1 MVTLIRYMLFPFS
14 LLYGAIIA
22 CRNILFNHNILKSS
36 KFDVKTILVGNIAVG
51 GTGKTPHVE
60 YLIEL
65 LNQKKVATLSRG
77 YGRKVAGFQ
86 QASSQSTSDSI
97 GDEPLQFFTKF
108 PDISVF
114 VDASRV
120 NGIIQIMSQD
130 HVPEVILLDDAF
142 QHRALK
148 VGLSILL
155 TDYNTPFYRD
165 YMLPTGNLRE
175 FRQGKNRADILI
187 VSKCPPAITEIEMN
201 EIRQKVNPNAVQKLF
216 FTKVK
221 YGEFKPVFSSKE
233 KFKLENR
240 DIIAITGIAKSAP
253 FLTHLETQNR
263 LIKHFNF
270 PDHHRFTN
278 KDIQEIIVTFESNNK
293 ALLVTTEKDAMRLKE
308 FKELESLP
316 IGYLPIKIEFLQQE
330 EQFKQLI
337 HSYVESN

>member
-1 MVTLIRYMLFPFS
+1 MVTIIRYLLFPLS
-14 LLYGAIIA
+14 LAYGAIVA
-22 CRNILFNHNILKSS
+22 FRNILFNHNILKSS
-36 KFDVKTILVGNIAVG
+36 KFDVKTILVGNIAAG

-65 LNQKKVATLSRG
+65 LNQKKTATLSRG

-108 PDISVF
+108 PKTSVF
-114 VDASRV
+114 VDANRV

-148 VGLSILL
+148 VGLSIVL
-155 TDYNTPFYRD
+155 TDYNAPFYRD
-165 YMLPTGNLRE
+165 YVLPTGNLRE
-175 FRQGKNRADILI
+175 FRQGKKRADILI
-187 VSKCPPAITEIEMN
+187 VSKCPSSISETERN
-201 EIRQKVNPNAVQKLF
+201 EIRQKVNPSSTQKLF
-216 FTKVK
+216 FTTVK
-221 YGEFKPVFSSKE
+221 YGEFKPVFSTKE
-233 KFKLENR
+233 NFKLENR
-240 DIIAITGIAKSAP
+240 DIIAITGIAKSRP
-253 FLTHLETQNR
+253 FITHLETQNKV
-263 LIKHFNF
+263 LKHFNF

-278 KDIQEIIVTFESNNK
+278 KDIQEIIVTFESNK
-293 ALLVTTEKDAMRLKE
+293 RALLVTTEKDAMRLKE

-316 IGYLPIKIEFLQQE
+316 IGYFPIKIEFLHQE

-337 HSYVESN
+337 HSYVESD